1 MIRAYI
7 TCCIHGIAFLQLK
20 FATSSADVNL
30 HFLTDY
36 VATAGCLQVFITFY
50 IFWISLYS
58 IILCILLAFKHLI
71 ILLILSSFQIYILIL
86 FFVRITTLTLSDLSL
101 DWVCHLSNIYLE
113 LTSYISFTKYYQH
126 SDDLKTFQTSNF
138 LNSEPWKFKPWTCK
152 ILDLCSIKIET
163 LVFVD

>member
-1 MIRAYI
+1 M
-7 TCCIHGIAFLQLK
+7 HGIAFLELK

-58 IILCILLAFKHLI
+58 IILCILLAIKHLI
-71 ILLILSSFQIYILIL
+71 IANIVFPNLHFDII

-101 DWVCHLSNIYLE
+101 DWVCHLSNIYLLE

-152 ILDLCSIKIET
+152 ILDLCSINIET

>member
-1 MIRAYI
+1 MLYA
-7 TCCIHGIAFLQLK
+7 CIAFLQLK

-36 VATAGCLQVFITFY
+36 VTTAGCLQVFITFY

-71 ILLILSSFQIYILIL
+71 IANIVFPNLHFDIIFCKNNNFDIEWFITWLSLSSIKY
-86 FFVRITTLTLSDLSL
+86 
-101 DWVCHLSNIYLE
+101 IYLE